1 MPSVCVWVMLVT
13 RYANLKSLPLASI
26 RESLRR
32 AMIVE
37 SFGTIYRPRG
47 ECCMQQRFTRRMF
60 DTGRLRAS
68 DSRVRAQC
76 AAAHRRRKHEPA
88 SPSNAIYSVY
98 LLVRAPETFGVLV
111 GWW

>member
-47 ECCMQQRFTRRMF
+47 SVACN
-60 DTGRLRAS
+60 S
-68 DSRVRAQC
+68 DSLGACLILAVFALRTRVRAQC